1 MSREIRWFLEGFY
14 SVFDVSGRRV
24 ITKKYSKKSGS
35 YSANVSTDTNTNLN
49 KSSAKVAN
57 AMRKEMAVLN

>member
-24 ITKKYSKKSGS
+24 NTKKHSKKLGA
-35 YSANVSTDTNTNLN
+35 YSAKVSTNTNENLN

-57 AMRKEMAVLN
+57 TMRKELEAIS